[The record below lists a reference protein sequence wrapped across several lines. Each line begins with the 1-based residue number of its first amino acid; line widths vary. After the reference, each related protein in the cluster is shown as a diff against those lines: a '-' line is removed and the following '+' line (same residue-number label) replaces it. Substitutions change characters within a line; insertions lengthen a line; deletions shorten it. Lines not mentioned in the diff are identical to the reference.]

1 MPVIKRYPNRKL
13 YDTQAKRYITL
24 QGIATLIRQGEE
36 LSVVDHVTGE
46 DLTALTLSQVIFEQE
61 KKQGDFVPSP
71 VLSGLIQAGGG
82 TLSTLRR
89 ILTPALDLL
98 RQIDEEIEKRVQLLI
113 SQGEL
118 AEDEG
123 LRLRDQLVALGRRSR
138 DTFWLSADELEQ
150 VLAKRGIPTYDDVQ
164 QIAEQLDLLAAKL
177 DDLG

>member
-61 KKQGDFVPSP
+61 KKQGDFVPSS

-98 RQIDEEIEKRVQLLI
+98 RQIDEEIERRVQLLV

-138 DTFWLSADELEQ
+138 DTFWLSADELER

>member
-36 LSVVDHVTGE
+36 VSVVDHVTGE

-61 KKQGDFVPSP
+61 KKQGDFVPSS

-98 RQIDEEIEKRVQLLI
+98 HQIDEEIEKRVQLLI

-138 DTFWLSADELEQ
+138 DTFWLSADELER